1 MALRQVKMYLDQV
14 SYDSRSMEEVDLSSD
29 LSEIPQE
36 IEESD
41 SLNSATAY
49 LIKNNSLSQ
58 GGLI

>member
-1 MALRQVKMYLDQV
+1 
-14 SYDSRSMEEVDLSSD
+14 MEEVDLSSD